1 MRRNVAVQS
10 AQVANSGLLSIGQ
23 VLARLQDDFVDLTP
37 SKLRFLEEQG
47 LVSPQRTKSG
57 YRKFSQADIE
67 RLRLILTLQRDHYLP
82 LKVIA
87 EVLQEVDEGKDPVIP
102 GAAPRSASSILAP
115 RNVLSSE
122 ELRRITGASA
132 RFLGEAIAAGLL
144 PATEVFPHDCA
155 AQLTALVK
163 LAENGI
169 TPRHLRAQRVAAE
182 RDAQLITHAV
192 ASRGVK
198 NGSPQVYEEAIELA
212 GYLETVRSGVLRQ
225 RLTATS

>member
-1 MRRNVAVQS
+1 MAVQS
-10 AQVANSGLLSIGQ
+10 ARAANSGLLSIGQ

-47 LVSPQRTKSG
+47 LVAPERTKSG
-57 YRKFSQADIE
+57 YRKFSQSDIE

-87 EVLQEVDEGKDPVIP
+87 DVLHDVDQGKDPVIP
-102 GAAPRSASSILAP
+102 GAAPRSASTILAP

-122 ELRRITGASA
+122 ELRRVTGASA

-155 AQLTALVK
+155 AQLTALMK

-169 TPRHLRAQRVAAE
+169 TPRHLRAQRIAAE
-182 RDAQLITHAV
+182 RDAELIGQAV
-192 ASRGVK
+192 ATRGVRD
-198 NGSPQVYEEAIELA
+198 GSPQVYEDSIELA

-225 RLTATS
+225 RLASGA